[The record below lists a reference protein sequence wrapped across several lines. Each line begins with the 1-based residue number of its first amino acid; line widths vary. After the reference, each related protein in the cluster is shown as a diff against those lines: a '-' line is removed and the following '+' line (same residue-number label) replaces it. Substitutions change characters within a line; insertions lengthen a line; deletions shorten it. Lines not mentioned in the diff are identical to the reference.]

1 MVSYDFVIPFGKLW
15 APLKYQ
21 IEGTVMFLIFFMRT
35 REREAEV
42 VTEQYVECLGCFECL
57 NVFELTMRTHHL
69 KKSYEAI
76 RSVVK
81 IDIRIYPTKFKPI
94 TIRFILHNA
103 DR

>member
-1 MVSYDFVIPFGKLW
+1 MVSYEFVIPFGKLW

-21 IEGTVMFLIFFMRT
+21 IEGKVMFLIFFMRT

>member
-1 MVSYDFVIPFGKLW
+1 MLNVWDV
-15 APLKYQ
+15 LK
-21 IEGTVMFLIFFMRT
+21 
-35 REREAEV
+35 
-42 VTEQYVECLGCFECL
+42 CL
-57 NVFELTMRTHHL
+57 NVFELTIRTHHL

-103 DR
+103 DRQPFPVAVDTFVKTPSEKLNTHNAEDEPEHHAHQ